1 MIISQKFKNRYKKAL
16 LLTEIY
22 NLKKKSNST
31 IPFFIVYRN
40 CRVVSANTD
49 LKLFL
54 DGYCGRQE
62 GIGQTYSIKNTQ
74 YFILV

>member
-40 CRVVSANTD
+40 CPLIHTTSENS
-49 LKLFL
+49 KKK
-54 DGYCGRQE
+54 YWQE
-62 GIGQTYSIKNTQ
+62 LSTFK
-74 YFILV
+74 F